1 MDLTFRTKKLERLA
15 NDYRRCQRE
24 LGAIRSKLL
33 NIRLNDL
40 KVAETLEDVRQ
51 LPGRYHEL
59 TGDRK
64 GQWACDLDHPYR
76 LIFEPHENPIPVT
89 PDGNYLW
96 IEIKG
101 VKIVEII
108 DYHNE

>member
-1 MDLTFRTKKLERLA
+1 MNLTFRTKKLEKLA
-15 NDYRRCQRE
+15 NDYRKCKKI
-24 LGAIRSKLL
+24 LGARRSELL
-33 NIRLNDL
+33 NKRLNDL
-40 KVAETLEDVRQ
+40 RVAVTLEDVRY

-59 TGDRK
+59 KENRK

-76 LIFEPHENPIPVT
+76 LVFEPHESPIPVT

-101 VKIVEII
+101 VEII
-108 DYHNE
+108 EIINYHN